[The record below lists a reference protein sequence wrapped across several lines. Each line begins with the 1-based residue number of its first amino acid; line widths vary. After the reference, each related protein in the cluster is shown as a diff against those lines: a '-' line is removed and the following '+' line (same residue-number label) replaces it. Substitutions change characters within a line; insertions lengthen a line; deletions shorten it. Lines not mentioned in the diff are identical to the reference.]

1 MGAVNLNLTTVGVGN
16 STQIFPG
23 TWQQILPS
31 NLGTL
36 YPDAAISIGY
46 NCNGS
51 AQNQSVTFSTPVT
64 DPYLLFNYVDLGSV
78 YNFSGFAGTV
88 ALVGNTVGATLSNNI
103 ITLATPGSYNQS
115 SSGFAIQL
123 PGTYSS
129 INYTI
134 TNPSCNSGHDSAGF
148 DVAETGFSITPTI
161 GAHGTVTPNQ
171 VITVLPNTKASFSV
185 TPDNGYVANMG
196 GTCGGTFSGNT
207 YTTSTVT
214 QDCTVTA
221 SFVTNPQ
228 AQLNLNANPTGIT
241 VSSTSTLTT
250 NGGSGTGAISYNVS
264 GPCTINGNTL
274 TGTAIG
280 SCLVTATKGGDVTF
294 APATSNTVTVDV
306 SLVQQPA
313 LLLSASNTGISIGG
327 TSTLSTT
334 GGSGSG
340 VVSYYVISGLCT
352 LNGAVVTA
360 TGAGECKL
368 GANKA
373 ADATYASVTSNEV
386 TIHVDLAPQATLELY
401 ADKTSIL
408 VGQNSYLSTVGGSG
422 TGSVYYSVIDGPCT
436 ITASVL
442 HGLAQGTCKVQA
454 TKFADLTY
462 NQTTSNI
469 VNVLVDLNLQQSLN
483 LYPNPTGIAIG
494 GISGLATSGG
504 SGTGAVTF
512 KVLSGPCTLSGNQ
525 LTSKAAGLCQVS
537 ASKEAD
543 GTYAKTSSNVASVYV
558 VLAPQAALNLTA
570 SNTGIAVGST
580 STLST
585 SGGSGTGTV
594 AYQVLSGPCTLNGAL
609 LTGSGAGTCRVS
621 ATKAADGTYAQTSSN
636 EESVYVVLAPQ
647 SALTLLANPTGIAI
661 GGISGLATSGG
672 SGSGIVTYEL
682 ISGSCTL
689 SGNQLTGKAPGLCQV
704 LATKAADSTFAETK
718 SNIESVYVVLA
729 PQATL
734 NLTASNTGIA
744 VGSTSTLSTSGGSG
758 TGTVA
763 YQVLSG
769 PCTLNGALLT

>member
-1 MGAVNLNLTTVGVGN
+1 ATWVAGSAGGNSATGTMGAVNLNLTTVGVGN

-689 SGNQLTGKAPGLCQV
+689 SGN
-704 LATKAADSTFAETK
+704 
-718 SNIESVYVVLA
+718 
-729 PQATL
+729 
-734 NLTASNTGIA
+734 
-744 VGSTSTLSTSGGSG
+744 
-758 TGTVA
+758 
-763 YQVLSG
+763 
-769 PCTLNGALLT
+769 